1 MIHCYELFWGRA
13 NKNSS
18 YFREGRV
25 VGFRKRKFW
34 SYPGY
39 LFGRFP
45 LLGHLAFCY
54 FWWGPW
60 GWFRHM
66 SGRWS
71 IGDDLWISSW
81 AHQQRFHLSWY
92 QATKVPSGLRAATD
106 IDMFGFSP
114 FFPMFLLGLYDNIGM
129 FFSVNKRV
137 PLWNSLKPLS
147 KQNQNGR
154 ISSYAFSHVRYPSVY
169 LPSNPVG
176 L

>member
-1 MIHCYELFWGRA
+1 MLRKKHRILGSNPWSVSIPVPRIIYCFFGGPPNMIHCYELFRGRA

-25 VGFRKRKFW
+25 VGFRKRQFW
-34 SYPGY
+34 NYPGY

-54 FWWGPW
+54 FDGAHG

-92 QATKVPSGLRAATD
+92 QATKVPSGLKVAATD
-106 IDMFGFSP
+106 IDMFGF
-114 FFPMFLLGLYDNIGM
+114 
-129 FFSVNKRV
+129 
-137 PLWNSLKPLS
+137 
-147 KQNQNGR
+147 
-154 ISSYAFSHVRYPSVY
+154 
-169 LPSNPVG
+169 
-176 L
+176 